1 LKTHLREAIPTIIFQ
16 TNIQTTY
23 ITIIFDAIKMSDT
36 EPNDCFKEY
45 YKPDIID
52 EKAAMKYFTNSL
64 RGLAFYKFIF
74 SLRNLNFRLPL
85 LIV

>member
-1 LKTHLREAIPTIIFQ
+1 
-16 TNIQTTY
+16 
-23 ITIIFDAIKMSDT
+23 MSDT